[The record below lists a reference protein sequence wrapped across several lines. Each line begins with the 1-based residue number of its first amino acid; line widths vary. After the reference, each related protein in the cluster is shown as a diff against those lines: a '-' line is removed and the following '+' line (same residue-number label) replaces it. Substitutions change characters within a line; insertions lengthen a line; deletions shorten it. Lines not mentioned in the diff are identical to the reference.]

1 MAFWRR
7 GGEFGTRTPVETR
20 EMVTRSRESEA
31 RIPVVQSSWA
41 SLALVAIGASALM
54 FVTAAGPAVFW
65 GIAAVVMATTFVW
78 TLSFGGDL
86 ETQIEFERA
95 DGAVEIETV
104 YGPTARTWASAAF
117 GAAFVGFLAHCV
129 ARFLDILGLT
139 FPTWFAKPAAVLS
152 VFFFIF
158 SASFL
163 AHVEMRFVQDLM
175 YVSFHLEEAL
185 AHVLEA
191 LGLRE
196 VKRPRPVAQAQPR
209 VIDRGRRVAT
219 NGRAVAQ
226 EALGVT
232 AEELETVPNEPDAET
247 MDAMEF
253 LVAGQRIEE
262 NGKPILYSRTKWK
275 GRKLSSGTTVT
286 ERKARGWAEL
296 LAEIGILEDYAGK
309 GFDLSEN
316 LSLGEALDSFVVAKD
331 ITIPPPRQLAEW
343 GRM

>member
-1 MAFWRR
+1 MPRFFPR
-7 GGEFGTRTPVETR
+7 GGEYGTRTPVETR

-158 SASFL
+158 SAS
-163 AHVEMRFVQDLM
+163 VTSKPCSSTCTYR
-175 YVSFHLEEAL
+175 STW
-185 AHVLEA
+185 
-191 LGLRE
+191 R
-196 VKRPRPVAQAQPR
+196 RPWPMCWRRWGCAR
-209 VIDRGRRVAT
+209 SRGRGPLR
-219 NGRAVAQ
+219 R
-226 EALGVT
+226 
-232 AEELETVPNEPDAET
+232 
-247 MDAMEF
+247 
-253 LVAGQRIEE
+253 R
-262 NGKPILYSRTKWK
+262 SR
-275 GRKLSSGTTVT
+275 G
-286 ERKARGWAEL
+286 
-296 LAEIGILEDYAGK
+296 
-309 GFDLSEN
+309 
-316 LSLGEALDSFVVAKD
+316 
-331 ITIPPPRQLAEW
+331 
-343 GRM
+343 